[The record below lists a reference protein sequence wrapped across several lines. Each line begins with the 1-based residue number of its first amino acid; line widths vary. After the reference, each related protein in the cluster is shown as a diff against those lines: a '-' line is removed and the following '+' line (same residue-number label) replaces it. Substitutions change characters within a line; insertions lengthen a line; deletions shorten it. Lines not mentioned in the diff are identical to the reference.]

1 MTTRPMPD
9 AYRPMPDAY
18 RVLQVDPSAHEVV
31 IRAAYHALAR
41 RFHPDGETPDADHMA
56 ELNHA
61 YDQLRDSLRRR
72 AYDLERLTSAQGR
85 NGGLRPVGPGT
96 QDEVIVAQASAAPT
110 AEVSPNAGPFSR
122 IRPQAA
128 AGANETW
135 SRLDFGR
142 YAGWSLR
149 DLVRHD
155 PDYLRWLTRH
165 SSGLRYRAEI
175 ERLLPDG
182 AGATHGVR

>member
-1 MTTRPMPD
+1 MNDRPAM
-9 AYRPMPDAY
+9 DAY

-41 RFHPDGETPDADHMA
+41 RYHPDGESPDTVRMA
-56 ELNHA
+56 ELNSA
-61 YDQLRDSLRRR
+61 YDKVRDSLRRR
-72 AYDLERLTSAQGR
+72 AYDLERTRSAR
-85 NGGLRPVGPGT
+85 ARSGGLRPVGPGT
-96 QDEVIVAQASAAPT
+96 PEDVVAARPSPPPR

-122 IRPQAA
+122 LRPQAGD
-128 AGANETW
+128 GASEPW

-149 DLVRHD
+149 DLARHD

-165 SSGLRYRAEI
+165 SSGIRYRSEI
-175 ERLLPDG
+175 ERLLPDEASASRG
-182 AGATHGVR
+182 GRL

>member
-1 MTTRPMPD
+1 MTSRP
-9 AYRPMPDAY
+9 ALDAY

-41 RFHPDGETPDADHMA
+41 RYHPDGETPDPDHMA

-72 AYDLERLTSAQGR
+72 AYDLERRSSALGR
-85 NGGLRPVGPGT
+85 NGNLQPMGPGAHDHVVT
-96 QDEVIVAQASAAPT
+96 QAPAPPT

-122 IRPQAA
+122 IRPQAGE
-128 AGANETW
+128 GASEPW

-149 DLVRHD
+149 DLARHD
-155 PDYLRWLTRH
+155 PDYLRWLARSTA
-165 SSGLRYRAEI
+165 GMRYRGEI
-175 ERLLPDG
+175 ERLLPDT
-182 AGATHGVR
+182 AGSARSVR

>member
-1 MTTRPMPD
+1 MTIRPVL
-9 AYRPMPDAY
+9 DAY

-41 RFHPDGETPDADHMA
+41 RYHPDGETPDPDRMA

-72 AYDLERLTSAQGR
+72 AYDLERRASAPGR
-85 NGGLRPVGPGT
+85 NGSLRPMGPGAT
-96 QDEVIVAQASAAPT
+96 DDHLAPQAATPPT

-122 IRPQAA
+122 IRPQTNG
-128 AGANETW
+128 GANETW

-149 DLVRHD
+149 DLARHD

-175 ERLLPDG
+175 DRLLPDE